1 LDYSS
6 RYRAYQTFIVTLK
19 SSFFIKKKAFLRY
32 NKPIFS
38 YKGIGMAF
46 DNEAYE
52 EENFAEMLEASFKE
66 QESTR
71 ITEGEV
77 VEIQESDNRA
87 LVGVGEKLEGI
98 LPLDEIRDAE
108 GKLLFNVGDKITVMV
123 IGHYNERPKIS
134 YKKVLEQEK
143 TLAFINLHKEDFES
157 VVIEALVTKK
167 NKGGYL
173 LEADDV
179 HFFLP
184 RSLAAF
190 KDTDQVVG
198 KTIKAQVVKVDPAE
212 ASIVVSR
219 RKLFN
224 DERKRKK
231 EVIDA
236 LMEEDKV
243 IEGTVKKITSYGM
256 FVDVGGIDG
265 LVHYNEI
272 SYKGPVNPSKL
283 YKEGD
288 IVTVKAIAYD
298 KDKRH
303 LSLSIKAV
311 QSDPWRE
318 VEEALEEG
326 DTITVTVSN
335 IEPYGIFVDL
345 GNDIEG
351 FLHVS
356 EITWDK
362 NIKHPKDYLTL
373 GQEIDVE
380 VIEINSN
387 THKLRVSYKRLQPK
401 PFEEFMRTSRE
412 GDLVK
417 GTVTSLTDF
426 GAFIKVGGVEGLLH
440 NQDLSWDKNAKCKE
454 TLKVG
459 DEIEV
464 KIAKINTEDEKISL
478 NRKALEESPIDKFAA
493 NHKMNE
499 VLSATVRD
507 VKDFGVFVSLEGG
520 VDALIRNE
528 DLLPLTP
535 EELVIGQ
542 VIEAVIMVIDAKR
555 DRIRLSVRKLERIKD
570 QEMLNEINDDESN
583 SLGDLIKDQLK

>member
-1 LDYSS
+1 
-6 RYRAYQTFIVTLK
+6 
-19 SSFFIKKKAFLRY
+19 
-32 NKPIFS
+32 
-38 YKGIGMAF
+38 MAF

-77 VEIQESDNRA
+77 VEIQEDENRA

-98 LPLDEIRDAE
+98 LSLDEIRDAE

-190 KDTDQVVG
+190 KETDQVVG

-236 LMEEDKV
+236 LMEEDK
-243 IEGTVKKITSYGM
+243 IIQGTVKKITSYGM

-311 QSDPWRE
+311 QSDPWKE

-401 PFEEFMRTSRE
+401 PFEEFLKKSRE
-412 GDLVK
+412 GDIVK

-426 GAFIKVGGVEGLLH
+426 GAFIKINGVEGLLH
-440 NQDLSWDKNAKCKE
+440 NQDLSWDKNVKCKE

-478 NRKALEESPIDKFAA
+478 NRKSLEESPIDKFATT
-493 NHKMNE
+493 HKMNE
-499 VLSATVRD
+499 VVTATVRD

-528 DLLPLTP
+528 DLSPMIP
-535 EELVIGQ
+535 EELEIGQ
-542 VIEAVIMVIDAKR
+542 TIEAVILVIDAKR

-583 SLGDLIKDQLK
+583 SLGDLIKDKLR

>member
-1 LDYSS
+1 
-6 RYRAYQTFIVTLK
+6 
-19 SSFFIKKKAFLRY
+19 
-32 NKPIFS
+32 
-38 YKGIGMAF
+38 MAF

-77 VEIQESDNRA
+77 VEIQEGDNRA

-190 KDTDQVVG
+190 KETDQVVG
-198 KTIKAQVVKVDPAE
+198 KTIKAQVVKVDAAE

-236 LMEEDKV
+236 LMEEGKI

-288 IVTVKAIAYD
+288 VVTVKAIAYD

-311 QSDPWRE
+311 QSDPWKE

-380 VIEINSN
+380 VIEINSI

-401 PFEEFMRTSRE
+401 PFEEFMKKSRE
-412 GDLVK
+412 GDVVK

-426 GAFIKVGGVEGLLH
+426 GAFIKINGVEGLLH
-440 NQDLSWDKNAKCKE
+440 NQDLSWDKNVKCKE

-464 KIAKINTEDEKISL
+464 KIAKINVEDEKISL
-478 NRKALEESPIDKFAA
+478 NRKSLEESPIDKFAT

-499 VLSATVRD
+499 VVTATVRD

-528 DLLPLTP
+528 DLSPMTP
-535 EELVIGQ
+535 EELEIGQ
-542 VIEAVIMVIDAKR
+542 TIEAVIMVIDAKR

>member
-1 LDYSS
+1 
-6 RYRAYQTFIVTLK
+6 
-19 SSFFIKKKAFLRY
+19 
-32 NKPIFS
+32 
-38 YKGIGMAF
+38 MAF

-236 LMEEDKV
+236 LMEEGK
-243 IEGTVKKITSYGM
+243 IIQGTVKKITSYGM

-288 IVTVKAIAYD
+288 VVTVKAIAYD

-351 FLHVS
+351 YLHVS

-401 PFEEFMRTSRE
+401 PFEEFMKKSRE
-412 GDLVK
+412 GDVVK

-459 DEIEV
+459 DEIDV

-507 VKDFGVFVSLEGG
+507 IKDFGVFVSLEGG